1 MYRFKAIDNAFWLA
15 GWPQN
20 EIINYLN
27 DKYAGQDYEV
37 LARALTELDHNLKF
51 EIEIVPIQK

>member
-1 MYRFKAIDNAFWLA
+1 MYYFKAIDNAFWLA

-20 EIINYLN
+20 EIINHLN
-27 DKYAGQDYEV
+27 DKHAPGEYEV
-37 LARALTELDHNLKF
+37 LAQVLKDLEHNLED